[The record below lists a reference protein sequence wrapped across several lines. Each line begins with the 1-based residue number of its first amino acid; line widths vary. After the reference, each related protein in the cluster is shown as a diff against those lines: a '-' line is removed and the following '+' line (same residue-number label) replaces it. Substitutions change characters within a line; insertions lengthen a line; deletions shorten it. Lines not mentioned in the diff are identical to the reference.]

1 MPSSSVPDS
10 TAAAKPAGHARAAQ
24 AERRTRTREALLASA
39 ARRLSRYVTGI
50 AVRAMVTALGLAFHL
65 RRLFD

>member
-1 MPSSSVPDS
+1 MPSSSVPDL
-10 TAAAKPAGHARAAQ
+10 TTAAKPAVTLAQPSAARA
-24 AERRTRTREALLASA
+24 REALLASA
-39 ARRLSRYVTGI
+39 ARGPSRYVTGI